1 MRYLEN
7 MSPSGGWGLPGTVA
21 LSQQTIFY
29 KGSLVSFYYNR
40 QAIGEYKGD
49 VNTVYTPPDRNYS
62 FDTNFT
68 QGPQWLPPDTPS
80 LRSLNTMGFTQEI
93 MPTQ

>member
-1 MRYLEN
+1 MRGLK
-7 MSPSGGWGLPGTVA
+7 SVSTSGVMHVPL
-21 LSQQTIFY
+21 
-29 KGSLVSFYYNR
+29 
-40 QAIGEYKGD
+40 
-49 VNTVYTPPDRNYS
+49 YTPSDRNYS